1 METTM
6 DKRTEQGMWYATFN
20 CAVLRLTGRWGV
32 SLYTTY
38 AAIKYVE
45 KLFADGTDPI
55 TAAKRFADS
64 GF

>member
-6 DKRTEQGMWYATFN
+6 DKRTEQGMWYAQFH